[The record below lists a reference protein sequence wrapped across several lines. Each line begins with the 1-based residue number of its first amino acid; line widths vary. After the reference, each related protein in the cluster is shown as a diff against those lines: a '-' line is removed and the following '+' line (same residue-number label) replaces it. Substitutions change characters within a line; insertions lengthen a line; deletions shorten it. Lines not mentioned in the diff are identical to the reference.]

1 MTFSLEKI
9 AELIG
14 ATLIGDSTTEIRGMN
29 TLKDANGNQISYAVS
44 EKYINSLCNTKAG
57 AVILPKKLKEHCPT
71 NALIVEDAYLAFAKI
86 THQFKHY
93 NSPVKNSSSKAIIDS
108 SASVEDVTIGPGCV
122 IGKNVSIGKNTII
135 GPNCVIEDKVS
146 IGENSHIG
154 ANVNI
159 LMECQ
164 LGKRCTILP
173 GAVIGSEGFGN
184 AVDEQKKWQSI
195 AHLGRVCIG
204 DDVSI
209 GANTT
214 IDRGTIDD
222 TVIHNGVK
230 IDNLVQIAHNVII
243 GENTAIAAK
252 TGIAGTTTIGKRCMI
267 GGMVGIVG
275 HLIITDDVIVNATST
290 VNRSIVKPGIY
301 TGFFPLMTHS
311 SWKKVGIWLT
321 KLDKIT
327 KILNIKLKDLK

>member
-1 MTFSLEKI
+1 MTLSLEKI
-9 AELIG
+9 TELIG
-14 ATLIGDSTTEIRGMN
+14 ATLIGDPATEINGIS
-29 TLKDANGNQISYAVS
+29 TLTDAKVNQISYVVS
-44 EKYINSLCNTKAG
+44 DKYINSLSNTKAG

-71 NALIVEDAYLAFAKI
+71 NALIVDDAYLAFAKI

-93 NSPVKNSSSKAIIDS
+93 NSRINNSPTKAIIDIT
-108 SASVEDVTIGPGCV
+108 ASVEDVTISPGCV

-135 GPNCVIEDKVS
+135 DPNCIIEDEVS
-146 IGENSHIG
+146 IGENSSIG
-154 ANVNI
+154 ANVTI
-159 LMECQ
+159 QRECR
-164 LGKRCTILP
+164 LGKRCNILP

-184 AVDEQKKWQSI
+184 ARDEQKNWQSI

-275 HLIITDDVIVNATST
+275 HLTITDDVIINATST
-290 VNRSIVKPGIY
+290 VNRSITKPGIY

-311 SWKKVGIWLT
+311 DWKKAGMWLT

-327 KILNIKLKDLK
+327 KILKIKLKNLK

>member
-1 MTFSLEKI
+1 MKLSLEKI
-9 AELIG
+9 AKLID
-14 ATLIGDSTTEIRGMN
+14 ATLIGDSNPEIYGIS
-29 TLKDANGNQISYAVS
+29 TLKKANRNHISYAVS
-44 EKYINSLCNTKAG
+44 EKYSDSLSNTKAG
-57 AVILPKKLKEHCPT
+57 AVIIPKKLKKHCHT
-71 NALIVEDAYLAFAKI
+71 NALIVDDAYLAFAKI

-93 NSPVKNSSSKAIIDS
+93 SSPVNNSSSKTVIDS
-108 SASVEDVTIGPGCV
+108 SASVVDVTISHGCV
-122 IGKNVSIGKNTII
+122 IGKNVIIGKNTVID
-135 GPNCVIEDKVS
+135 PNCVIEDEVC
-146 IGENSHIG
+146 IGENSFIG
-154 ANVNI
+154 ANVTI
-159 LMECQ
+159 LRECRI
-164 LGKRCTILP
+164 GKRCVILP
-173 GAVIGSEGFGN
+173 GSVIGSEGFGN
-184 AVDEQKKWQSI
+184 ARDEQKKWHNI

-222 TVIHNGVK
+222 TLIHNGVK

-243 GENTAIAAK
+243 GENTAIAAM

-275 HLIITDDVIVNATST
+275 HLTITDDVIVNATST
-290 VNRSIVKPGIY
+290 VNRSITKPGIY

-311 SWKKVGIWLT
+311 GWKKAGMWLS

-327 KILNIKLKDLK
+327 KILNIKLKNLK

>member
-1 MTFSLEKI
+1 MTFSLDKI
-9 AELIG
+9 SKLIE
-14 ATLIGDSTTEIRGMN
+14 ATLIGDSSIEINGIS
-29 TLKDANGNQISYAVS
+29 TLKDANENQISYAVS
-44 EKYINSLCNTKAG
+44 DKYINSLSKTKAG
-57 AVILPKKLKEHCPT
+57 AVILPKNLKKHCPT
-71 NALIVEDAYLAFAKI
+71 NALIVDDAYLAFAKI
-86 THQFKHY
+86 THQFKYY
-93 NSPVKNSSSKAIIDS
+93 NSPLNNLPSQAIIDIT
-108 SASVEDVTIGPGCV
+108 ASVDNAIIGPGCI
-122 IGKNVSIGKNTII
+122 IGKNVSIGKNSII
-135 GPNCVIEDKVS
+135 DPNCVIEDEVH
-146 IGENSHIG
+146 IGENSYIG
-154 ANVNI
+154 ANVTI
-159 LMECQ
+159 QRECQ
-164 LGKRCTILP
+164 VGKRCVILP

-184 AVDEQKKWQSI
+184 ARDEQKNWQSI

-222 TVIHNGVK
+222 TEIHNGVK

-243 GENTAIAAK
+243 GENTAIASK

-275 HLIITDDVIVNATST
+275 HLTITDDVIINATST
-290 VNRSIVKPGIY
+290 VNRSITKPGTY

-311 SWKKVGIWLT
+311 TWKKAGMWLT

-327 KILNIKLKDLK
+327 TILNIKLKNLK